1 VSTAR
6 EIADALADSLDAYSF
21 TAVTPSVVRQNWP
34 SYDIEDMADPVVAVM
49 PGGIETTRADRVHW
63 QYDYA
68 IIVFVGRHAPTE
80 QLADDTLA
88 LAEEMVDAIRQHDWD
103 EAVTWPTGVTSP
115 MEVEVALNP
124 DEGLQER
131 NVWRAVI
138 TATYRVHRT

>member
-1 VSTAR
+1 MSTAR
-6 EIADALADSLDAYSF
+6 EIADALADSLDAYTF
-21 TAVTPSVVRQNWP
+21 ALTPMVQRRNWP
-34 SYDIEDMADPVVAVM
+34 TYDIEDMANPVVAVM
-49 PGGIETTRADRVHW
+49 PGAIETTRSDRNNW

-68 IIVFVGRHAPTE
+68 VIVFVGRHAPTE

-103 EAVTWPTGVTSP
+103 EVVSWPTGVTSP
-115 MEVEVALNP
+115 MEVEVTLNP

-138 TATYRVHRT
+138 TATYRIHRT